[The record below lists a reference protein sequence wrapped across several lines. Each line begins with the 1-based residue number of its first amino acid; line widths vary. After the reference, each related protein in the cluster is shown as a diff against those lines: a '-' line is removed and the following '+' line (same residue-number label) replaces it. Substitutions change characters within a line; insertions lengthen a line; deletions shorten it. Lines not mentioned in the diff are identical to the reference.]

1 MKKSQTKLHS
11 RYIETILRRFVKRT
25 TRHQHCIDN
34 GSITL
39 KSLLGGRGSS
49 QSQEILDLENR
60 HTVLPLLYYRSISF
74 NPVVKNVTENVR
86 NRLYD
91 KRWID
96 IIEVVSTKKH
106 RIVQAG
112 VTVNML
118 PFMYLHKLRRMICT
132 KSTDHLKRYFHFILW
147 RV

>member
-1 MKKSQTKLHS
+1 M
-11 RYIETILRRFVKRT
+11 
-25 TRHQHCIDN
+25 
-34 GSITL
+34 
-39 KSLLGGRGSS
+39 GSS

-60 HTVLPLLYYRSISF
+60 HTVLPLLYFHTISF

-86 NRLYD
+86 NRLYN

-96 IIEVVSTKKH
+96 IIEVVSTMKH

-118 PFMYLHKLRRMICT
+118 PFMYLHALRRKMGT
-132 KSTDHLKRYFHFILW
+132 KFADHLKRYFHFILW